1 MEFEIYALSRMLMD
15 PPRLQTKK
23 KIYRMANVLHLR
35 TKIHCWSYEC
45 ICMEEELQTDMVKG
59 HPQGNEFIDFSF
71 PSEGAKTRG

>member
-23 KIYRMANVLHLR
+23 KIYRMENVLHR

-59 HPQGNEFIDFSF
+59 HHKGNEFIDFSF
-71 PSEGAKTRG
+71 PSGAKNRG